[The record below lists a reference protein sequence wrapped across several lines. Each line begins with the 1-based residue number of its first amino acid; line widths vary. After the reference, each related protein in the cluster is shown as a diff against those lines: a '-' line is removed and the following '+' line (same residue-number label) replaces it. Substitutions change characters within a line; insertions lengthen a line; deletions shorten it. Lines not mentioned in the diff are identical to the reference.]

1 MVCFFCNK
9 NVYLTHRLYRG
20 GVMIDFFD
28 EISKMTNL
36 PLELIN
42 QGYRYV
48 NFAGKSLYVAGYKKI
63 IVLSKDEVVL
73 KLPKGRMK
81 VVGQDMVI
89 KDLNLSQLILVGK
102 IISVEVC

>member
-1 MVCFFCNK
+1 
-9 NVYLTHRLYRG
+9 
-20 GVMIDFFD
+20 MIDFFD

-36 PLELIN
+36 PLDLIN